1 MYVCFIYVSWKKGFI
16 VAILIFSQFTPMYV
30 AKYLENA
37 PAQALT
43 QLHHCNLCFILLY
56 FFSKYTEIYIIIIKK
71 MKPDWYITRQSEV
84 SVHYL

>member
-1 MYVCFIYVSWKKGFI
+1 MKMHVCFIYVSGKKGFI

-71 MKPDWYITRQSEV
+71 MKPY
-84 SVHYL
+84 